1 METVLLGGLLL
12 LAFIVFDL
20 WCRSIAQFPHIDTT
34 DVGHGR
40 R

>member
-1 METVLLGGLLL
+1 METLLLGGLLL

-20 WCRSIAQFPHIDTT
+20 WCRSIPQLPHMDTT
-34 DVGHGR
+34 DMDHGR